1 MAGLKGKHQKLH
13 LTALLGD
20 FCHSSVGHK
29 IPPAPEPQNA
39 LSWYF
44 FLASLTQ
51 RNVENNFSPSHLPVV
66 SYESKKKKIEHFVL
80 KAPVVDKKLEVGT
93 EMTVTFKVYSRTMG
107 ILYQVHTSR

>member
-1 MAGLKGKHQKLH
+1 M
-13 LTALLGD
+13 TALLGD

-51 RNVENNFSPSHLPVV
+51 HNVENNFSSSHLPVV
-66 SYESKKKKIEHFVL
+66 SYESKKKIEHFVL
-80 KAPVVDKKLEVGT
+80 KIPVVDKKLEVGI
-93 EMTVTFKVYSRTMG
+93 EMTMTFNVYSCTMG
-107 ILYQVHTSR
+107 VLYQVYTSR

>member
-1 MAGLKGKHQKLH
+1 MMAGLKGKHQKLH

-29 IPPAPEPQNA
+29 IPPAPQPQNA

-51 RNVENNFSPSHLPVV
+51 RNVENNFSSSHLPVV
-66 SYESKKKKIEHFVL
+66 SYESKKKKKE
-80 KAPVVDKKLEVGT
+80 
-93 EMTVTFKVYSRTMG
+93 
-107 ILYQVHTSR
+107 